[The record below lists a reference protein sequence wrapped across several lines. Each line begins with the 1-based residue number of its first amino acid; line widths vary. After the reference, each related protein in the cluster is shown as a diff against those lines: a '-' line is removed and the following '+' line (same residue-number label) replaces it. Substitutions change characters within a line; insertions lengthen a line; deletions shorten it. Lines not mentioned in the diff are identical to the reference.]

1 MTKSGGQSVS
11 RSMNSTMTRRG
22 CAVLLAVF
30 AFTPCAVGQEI
41 KTEVVSAFVWGEDY
55 RSGAMSSTIED
66 PVTGH
71 SIHKLR
77 YGPIE
82 MSSRIGFERV
92 SAYEVGTYLNYTT
105 TIVNGSDSTLSVRY
119 GGISIDGRAVSLPS
133 VILHGKKLNK
143 RERKNTTNAVEP
155 EKMQCF
161 TGGFLSHD
169 HLFSADGAS
178 QTLNVSPKTA
188 LTVSSV
194 VRDLRSYPLLCS
206 VEGCHPVGT
215 IRYYLTVNSQDYVFV
230 WPGQS
235 AIYRGNCPRQKHA
248 LGAIRDCR

>member
-11 RSMNSTMTRRG
+11 RSMNRTMTRRG

-41 KTEVVSAFVWGEDY
+41 KTEVVSAFVWGEDS

-66 PVTGH
+66 PLTGH

-143 RERKNTTNAVEP
+143 RERKNTTNVVEP

-161 TGGFLSHD
+161 TSGFLSHD

-235 AIYRGNCPRQKHA
+235 AIYCGN
-248 LGAIRDCR
+248 